1 MGTSANRSDGQPIE
15 NPSTMGEDVE
25 PKPFRDT
32 GSQPNPAPADHG
44 ITTAIIVPGLKS
56 LGTRVT
62 VDYKGREVTDHQWTS
77 RWHVRSSLAN
87 ADHPPFDRMYFDRPQ
102 PRPLY
107 RTGPGANDGNQ
118 HVMSTSERLEAVRKG
133 QVFSFTVP
141 RIGSLSLNMMATQP
155 LPSKRKAAKRNKS
168 PFGAPPKNCVDIEWL
183 RWWENIKATNARLK
197 QRPQWQSNHQTVN
210 SIDNDEF
217 VHRSRVSRLTTH
229 ATGGAAKDEFEKWT
243 PLLSRDKILFR

>member
-1 MGTSANRSDGQPIE
+1 MGANRSDGQPIE

-87 ADHPPFDRMYFDRPQ
+87 ADHPPFDRMYFDRP
-102 PRPLY
+102 
-107 RTGPGANDGNQ
+107 
-118 HVMSTSERLEAVRKG
+118 
-133 QVFSFTVP
+133 
-141 RIGSLSLNMMATQP
+141 QP